1 MGSPLV
7 GPALDWLDW
16 LDPPPGPPPPVVL
29 ESLPPVVLE
38 PPPPGGE
45 VLSVGWVES
54 GGCGSV
60 VVGALELVELV
71 GGSVVLV
78 GGGLVVGGTVLLLAG
93 GRRRGL
99 VEDGGAGVA
108 VEVVACL
115 LGGTT
120 TACLRVVDGLVELSG
135 ETRWRG
141 GGLVVVVVCAVALA
155 TWPGEVTKPT
165 TLPPMAPISI
175 AVTTL
180 TQRRAATNEIGRNPE
195 APRFEPPG
203 NDDRRQRR
211 GTLEHLEQPD
221 GGGAVRQEELGGA
234 LERWREELEAWA
246 IPEEILERAPE
257 SPWGFPVGMF
267 RAKTD
272 QVRAR
277 EPNPSARQA
286 LRHLEPGGTVLDV
299 GAGGGA
305 ASLPLAAVAGRI
317 TAVDESEGMTRAF
330 LEAAAAA
337 GVKAAALVGRWPDVA
352 AQVEPA
358 DVVVCND
365 VLYNVQD
372 LAPFALALTDH
383 ARRRV
388 VAQVTGAHPL
398 ATMGPLWRRF
408 HGLDRP
414 SGPTADDAVAA
425 LRSLGLE
432 VERSDWTT
440 RSAGSFERYDD
451 LVAFIRRRLCL
462 PAGRDLEIAEALEP
476 LSVQE
481 GGGWRLAPLD
491 RPAVTLS
498 WAGTA
503 A

>member
-1 MGSPLV
+1 V
-7 GPALDWLDW
+7 
-16 LDPPPGPPPPVVL
+16 
-29 ESLPPVVLE
+29 
-38 PPPPGGE
+38 
-45 VLSVGWVES
+45 
-54 GGCGSV
+54 
-60 VVGALELVELV
+60 
-71 GGSVVLV
+71 
-78 GGGLVVGGTVLLLAG
+78 
-93 GRRRGL
+93 
-99 VEDGGAGVA
+99 
-108 VEVVACL
+108 
-115 LGGTT
+115 
-120 TACLRVVDGLVELSG
+120 
-135 ETRWRG
+135 
-141 GGLVVVVVCAVALA
+141 
-155 TWPGEVTKPT
+155 
-165 TLPPMAPISI
+165 
-175 AVTTL
+175 
-180 TQRRAATNEIGRNPE
+180 
-195 APRFEPPG
+195 
-203 NDDRRQRR
+203 RQRER
-211 GTLEHLEQPD
+211 GS
-221 GGGAVRQEELGGA
+221 A

-277 EPNPSARQA
+277 EPNPSALQA
-286 LRHLEPGGTVLDV
+286 LRHLPPGGTVLDV

-337 GVKAAALVGRWPDVA
+337 GVQAAAVVGRWPDVA

-372 LAPFALALTDH
+372 LGPFALALTDH

-388 VAQVTGAHPL
+388 VAQITGAHPL

-432 VERSDWTT
+432 GERSDWTT

-462 PAGRDLEIAEALEP
+462 PASRDPEIAEALEP
-476 LSVQE
+476 LSVHE
-481 GGGWRLAPLD
+481 AGGWRLAPLD